1 MVSFNHQLDSQNKT
15 EIISRIWRHIS
26 MKKTQ
31 LLGSIGLVTGAVLT
45 LAACGQKTN
54 NNAGAHDAKKFKEAT
69 PVKEVKKG
77 GTLSYALEVDTP
89 FTGIFNNEL
98 STTTT
103 DSEVA
108 QFGNESLFSTDDSY
122 KINNKGAATFKLDRK
137 AKTVT
142 IEVKKGVKWSDGKQV
157 TAKDLEYEYEI
168 MANKGSKSQRYTA
181 SLQNIAG
188 LTEYHD
194 GKSKTISGIEMPDGE
209 NGRKIVIHFKEMKPG
224 MLQSGNG
231 FFLES
236 ASPYHQ
242 LKNIPFNKLESSDA
256 VRKNPIFFG
265 PYKISKIVRGQ
276 SVTWVP
282 NKYYWRGT
290 PKLDKITV
298 SVVNP
303 NSASQ
308 AIKSHKFDVAG
319 VINSQWQ
326 QVKNTKN
333 VNFIANIPLQY
344 SYMGFKVGK
353 WEDGKNVMNP
363 KAKMNNKSLRQAMAY
378 AMNIDAVEKRY
389 TSGLTFRV
397 PTLIPEQFGDYF
409 DKDITGYTYNLKK
422 ANQLLDKAGY
432 KKKGTYR
439 VRPNGKPLT
448 IHLAAM
454 TGSSTQEPIIRN
466 YIQQWKKIGLNVKL
480 TGGRLMESNS
490 FIDKVQN
497 DSKDVDV
504 FMAGWSLSSEPS
516 PNDLYNEKAPFNFTR
531 FVTKKNTQ
539 LLDEMDSQKA
549 FNTKYRVDKFHEWQ
563 KYMFDQAY
571 VVPTVN
577 AYSIQAINSKIT
589 GYSLKPS
596 QGNNGF
602 PLWYKVGYAK

>member
-1 MVSFNHQLDSQNKT
+1 MKLYPRWGKQ
-15 EIISRIWRHIS
+15 S
-26 MKKTQ
+26 MKLSKV
-31 LLGSIGLVTGAVLT
+31 LGSVGVISAAALALV
-45 LAACGQKTN
+45 ACGN
-54 NNAGAHDAKKFKEAT
+54 NNSNSNNAGAKDAKKFKEAT
-69 PVKEVKKG
+69 PVKAVKKG
-77 GTLSYALEVDTP
+77 GTLSYALETDTP

-98 STTTT
+98 STTST
-103 DSEVA
+103 DTEVA
-108 QFGNESLFSTDDSY
+108 QFGNESLFSTDDNY

-157 TAKDLEYEYEI
+157 NAKDLEYEYEI
-168 MANKGSKSQRYTA
+168 MANKGSKSQRYTS
-181 SLQNIAG
+181 SLQDIEG

-194 GKSKTISGIEMPDGE
+194 GKAKTISGIKMPDGE
-209 NGRKIVIHFKEMKPG
+209 NGRKIVVHFKTMKPG

-231 FFLES
+231 YFLES

-242 LKNIPFNKLESSDA
+242 LKNIPFSKLESSDA

-276 SVTWVP
+276 SITWVP
-282 NKYYWRGT
+282 NKYYWRGA
-290 PKLDKITV
+290 PKLSKITV
-298 SVVNP
+298 SVLNP

-319 VINSQWQ
+319 VVNSQWQ
-326 QVKNTKN
+326 QVKGTKD
-333 VNFIANIPLQY
+333 VNFIANIPLSY
-344 SYMGFKVGK
+344 YYMGFKVGK

-389 TSGLTFRV
+389 TQGLTFRV
-397 PTLIPEQFGDYF
+397 PTLIPEQFGKYF
-409 DKDITGYTYNLKK
+409 DKNVKGYSYNLKK

-439 VRPNGKPLT
+439 VQPNGKPLT

-454 TGSSTQEPIIRN
+454 TGNSTREPIIRN

-480 TGGRLMESNS
+480 TSGRLIEGNS
-490 FIDKVQN
+490 FYDKVQH

-504 FMAGWSLSSEPS
+504 FMAGWTLSSEPS
-516 PNDLYNEKAPFNFTR
+516 PNDLYNEKAPFNYTR

-539 LLDEMDSQKA
+539 LLNDIDSEKS
-549 FNTKYRVDKFHEWQ
+549 FNNKYRIEKFHEWQ
-563 KYMFDQAY
+563 KYMFDEAY

-589 GYSLKPS
+589 GYSLKPAEC
-596 QGNNGF
+596 NNGY